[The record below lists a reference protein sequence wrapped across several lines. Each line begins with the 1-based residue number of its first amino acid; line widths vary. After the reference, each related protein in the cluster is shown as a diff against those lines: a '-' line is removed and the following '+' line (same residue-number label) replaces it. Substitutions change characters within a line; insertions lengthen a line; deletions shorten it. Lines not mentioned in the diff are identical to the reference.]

1 MIRQFQPADADACC
15 ELIHSCLALD
25 SQISRTLYNVLRT
38 RETPQAMWKRST
50 LFYLAVC
57 EADSSV
63 IGVAGLDMNEVRLLY
78 VSPENQNQGI
88 GGALLDHLEML
99 VPSSLFADIFVYS
112 TPSAARFYR
121 GRGFRAAGEYSFDLS
136 GEQLLT
142 IFMRKPLSP
151 GLVHRRGIDRGA
163 PSVK

>member
-1 MIRQFQPADADACC
+1 MIRQFQPADAEACC
-15 ELIHSCLALD
+15 EVIHSCLALD
-25 SQISRTLYNVLRT
+25 TQISRTLYDALRT
-38 RETPQAMWKRST
+38 RETPQAMRKRSN

-78 VSPENQNQGI
+78 VSPENQSRGI

-121 GRGFRAAGEYSFDLS
+121 SRGFKAAGEYSFDLN
-136 GEQLLT
+136 GEQLQT
-142 IFMRKPLSP
+142 IFMRKPLPP
-151 GLVHRRGIDRGA
+151 GLVHPKGIDHST